1 MREWHC
7 NTSNYTVIVTL
18 QYYIRNCVTSYTCG
32 VDIVTL
38 LIGQIPQMPNYGK
51 CEDLIFL
58 LNKEEHTLQI
68 WYQNSKLFLTVVNY
82 NKTSE
87 LATLYSLHFMQ
98 DEILQNYFLCK
109 IQIRLYSTVY
119 FNCNETE
126 LFIFCITS
134 NSSLIFSTLQRTPTE
149 SKLW

>member
-1 MREWHC
+1 MDKYRRC
-7 NTSNYTVIVTL
+7 
-18 QYYIRNCVTSYTCG
+18 
-32 VDIVTL
+32 
-38 LIGQIPQMPNYGK
+38 LIK

-68 WYQNSKLFLTVVNY
+68 WYQNSKLFLTFVNY

-87 LATLYSLHFMQ
+87 LATLYSLDFMQ

-119 FNCNETE
+119 FNCNEMSY
-126 LFIFCITS
+126 LFFV
-134 NSSLIFSTLQRTPTE
+134 SLLIPLWYFQHYRGLLQKASCDRRRDMFVRYLGYGRSRRVQVSGTQGCE
-149 SKLW
+149 M

>member
-1 MREWHC
+1 MDKYRRC
-7 NTSNYTVIVTL
+7 
-18 QYYIRNCVTSYTCG
+18 
-32 VDIVTL
+32 
-38 LIGQIPQMPNYGK
+38 LIK

-134 NSSLIFSTLQRTPTE
+134 NSSLIFLQHYRGLLQKASCDRRRDMFVRYLGYGRSRRVQVSGTQGCE
-149 SKLW
+149 M

>member
-1 MREWHC
+1 MDKYRRC
-7 NTSNYTVIVTL
+7 
-18 QYYIRNCVTSYTCG
+18 
-32 VDIVTL
+32 
-38 LIGQIPQMPNYGK
+38 LIK

-87 LATLYSLHFMQ
+87 LATLYSLDFMQ

-119 FNCNETE
+119 FNCNEMSY
-126 LFIFCITS
+126 LFFV
-134 NSSLIFSTLQRTPTE
+134 SLLIPLWYFQHYRGLLQKASCDRRRDMFVRYLGYGRSRRVQVSGTQGCE
-149 SKLW
+149 M

>member
-1 MREWHC
+1 MDKYRRC
-7 NTSNYTVIVTL
+7 
-18 QYYIRNCVTSYTCG
+18 
-32 VDIVTL
+32 
-38 LIGQIPQMPNYGK
+38 LIK

-98 DEILQNYFLCK
+98 DEILQVTSCAKYKSDFILQYILIAMKQSYLFFVSLLIPLWYFQHYRGL
-109 IQIRLYSTVY
+109 
-119 FNCNETE
+119 
-126 LFIFCITS
+126 
-134 NSSLIFSTLQRTPTE
+134 LQKASCDRRRDMFVRYLGYGRSRRVQVSGTQGCE
-149 SKLW
+149 M